1 VIQETFVFKL
11 KSDFLKA
18 LAHPGRLRILEALK
32 NGEASVGQLVK
43 RLEMEQSG
51 LSKHLNL
58 LKQVGILSSRQE
70 KVTVYYSIRDM
81 EVFSVLRPV
90 NQILKRKLLESHK
103 ALGHLGKG

>member
-1 VIQETFVFKL
+1 MIQETFVFKL
-11 KSDFLKA
+11 KSDYLKA
-18 LAHPGRLRILEALK
+18 LAHPNRLRILEALK

-70 KVTVYYSIRDM
+70 KVTVFYSIRDM

-103 ALGHLGKG
+103 ALGHLGKA